1 MGRERERERES
12 EGEEEKVVCWL
23 TNFFV
28 IVVVVDA
35 AYRSDEGLP
44 WVLPVVRNV
53 EMTMAA
59 DETLNHEYLAIDGL
73 SQYSKAASCLL
84 LGEESEAVLQDRVGL
99 SPHI

>member
-1 MGRERERERES
+1 M
-12 EGEEEKVVCWL
+12 
-23 TNFFV
+23 
-28 IVVVVDA
+28 VVDA

-99 SPHI
+99 SPHIQVHIFICTIKLWKPNKVCYIN